1 MFKIIVNNNGT
12 NLNMTL
18 CMVWIGVVGGGVCHH
33 LYEYVIVKIEILI
46 TIGFFKVPNFYFLLA
61 SWSLE

>member
-33 LYEYVIVKIEILI
+33 LYEYVIVTESR
-46 TIGFFKVPNFYFLLA
+46 GFEVICR
-61 SWSLE
+61 